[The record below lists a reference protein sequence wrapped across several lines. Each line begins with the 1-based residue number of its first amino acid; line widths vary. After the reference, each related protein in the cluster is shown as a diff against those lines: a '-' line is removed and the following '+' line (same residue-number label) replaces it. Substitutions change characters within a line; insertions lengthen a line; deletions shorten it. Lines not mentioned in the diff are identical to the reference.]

1 MKLHTAV
8 VLLPWTCC
16 FFIIR
21 IRTIWNDWA
30 TGLWEGVLK
39 NTGMLL
45 YPLLQSRCS
54 KKSSSIACIQGLS
67 KPCGIL
73 GTWGSG
79 TDLSAMSVANS
90 CGLFS
95 FLGGQEAQSLPS
107 QRAQGNSWL
116 LDYPNKEE
124 QLGLGTHLHDALEN
138 VQRRFPLQCV
148 MDTAEQLIVDCWHWK
163 NKRIH
168 QGM

>member
-1 MKLHTAV
+1 MSSMNDNLFCTSLQLAPLDVKSWHMKIEVEFSTTSECSFSGKVVSVKQHTTV

-107 QRAQGNSWL
+107 HRAQRNASYDEML
-116 LDYPNKEE
+116 L
-124 QLGLGTHLHDALEN
+124 T
-138 VQRRFPLQCV
+138 
-148 MDTAEQLIVDCWHWK
+148 
-163 NKRIH
+163 
-168 QGM
+168 